1 MPRLE
6 QDLYQ
11 ALTGSPSTD
20 ANASVF
26 PNVAQQGAAL
36 PFIVYSRISTQ
47 PQNTLTRH
55 ALLDLVTMQIDCYAT
70 TKAGAMTLARQARLL
85 LQGELQARM
94 QSEQDDYE
102 PDTKVYRHS
111 MDFTAWEKFS

>member
-6 QDLYQ
+6 QDLYS
-11 ALTGSPSTD
+11 ALSGSPSTD
-20 ANASVF
+20 ANARIY
-26 PNVAQQGAAL
+26 PDVAPQGAAL

-47 PQNTLTRH
+47 PQNSLTRH
-55 ALLDLVTMQIDCYAT
+55 ALLDLVTMQVDCYAS

-85 LQGELQARM
+85 LQGELSARM

-102 PDTKVYRHS
+102 PDTKVYRHT
-111 MDFTAWEKFS
+111 MDFTAWEKFE